1 MFTNILLPTDGS
13 DLATKAVDAG
23 IELAKRLGAKVT
35 IVTVV
40 EPFHVLTV
48 NAAQLED
55 TRASYER
62 HSAEHARQV
71 LGAAIAR
78 AGAAGV
84 SARQLTRT
92 GDHPAEEIIAAAG
105 EVGADLIA
113 MASHGRRGLSALML
127 GSQTAKVLSQAG
139 VPVLVLR

>member
-1 MFTNILLPTDGS
+1 
-13 DLATKAVDAG
+13 
-23 IELAKRLGAKVT
+23 VT